1 MNILKNKINVGLI
14 ALSAIMAS
22 GCDDSAFLKESP
34 ESSYAIENVFKSSNQ
49 VKQVVTSCYE
59 KVRDIFCTSAPMQFS
74 PRHFYMGNNGTDM
87 FDVPNGRDAQNM
99 NDYSKLAADYDIY
112 KQVYNN
118 FYNLVSQ
125 ANLAISAAEEVAWSS
140 EADKTQTLAE
150 AHFFRAYAYMNLGEL
165 YGGVPLVTERITGPR
180 YDFQRSTRVE
190 TYQLAIDDLENYA
203 LNLPET
209 HAEAGRLVKG
219 AVQHYLCQLYIDKG
233 VALQEEGLDGAESF
247 RKAKEYADAVIDG
260 GTYRL
265 MMNRFG
271 TRQHENPTY
280 YYAISMQDQTAE
292 HTYESAGVHIEGN
305 VYWDLFQEGNQDY
318 QNGNTEAIWVAQ
330 MSLDLCQQGYTA
342 NRMAHSCNYS
352 PVARDVQGELMG
364 SLEDVGGEG
373 VTAVMPTYY
382 TRDIIYEDKWAEDMR
397 NSEAVFRRTFVGN
410 QKNGNYYGKVVP
422 WDVLHK
428 ISNGV
433 KDRQAET
440 FLFPISCK
448 IATDK
453 YSGYIAGIDGN
464 FSFLYRDDYLARLP
478 ETILLRAEVKWRLGD
493 NTGAAADI
501 NKLRERAQ
509 CGYMVTASD
518 VNLDLILD
526 ERARELVYEEHRWNT
541 LLRMGGTVAIDRIK
555 KYAYWDVARTSL
567 ANKNF
572 NLWPIPQSVIDTNKD
587 IKLEQNPGW

>member
-1 MNILKNKINVGLI
+1 MKSLRKINIGLI
-14 ALSAIMAS
+14 AVAALMATA
-22 GCDDSAFLKESP
+22 CDDAAFLKEEP

-49 VKQVVTSCYE
+49 VQQVVTSCYE

-87 FDVPNGRDAQNM
+87 FDVPNGRDAQSM
-99 NDYSKLAADYDIY
+99 NDYSKLAADFDIY

-118 FYNLVSQ
+118 FYNLVSK
-125 ANLAISAAEEVAWSS
+125 ANLAITAAEEVVWNS
-140 EADKTQTLAE
+140 ETAKVQTLAE

-165 YGGVPLVTERITGPR
+165 YGGVPLVDERITTPR

-190 TYQLAIDDLENYA
+190 TYQFAIDDLENYSLA
-203 LNLPET
+203 LPET

-219 AVQHYLCQLYIDKG
+219 VAQHFLCQLYIDKG
-233 VALQEEGLDGAESF
+233 VALEEEGQDGSECY
-247 RKAKEYADAVIDG
+247 RKALEYANDVIDG
-260 GTYRL
+260 GTYHL
-265 MMNRFG
+265 MKNRFG
-271 TRQHENPTY
+271 SRQFENPVY
-280 YYAISMQDQTAE
+280 YYATNDAMQTPE

-305 VYWDLFQEGNQDY
+305 VFWDLFQEGNQDY
-318 QNGNTEAIWVAQ
+318 QNGNSEAIWVAQ
-330 MSLDLCQQGYTA
+330 MSLSLCQQGYGA

-364 SLEDVGGEG
+364 NKEDVGGEG

-382 TRDIIYEDKWAEDMR
+382 TRDLIYDGKWADDMR

-410 QKNGNYYGKVVP
+410 MPNGQYYGKVVP

-428 ISNGV
+428 VQNGV
-433 KDRQAET
+433 KDKQAET
-440 FLFPISCK
+440 YLFPISCK
-448 IATDK
+448 IASDK
-453 YSGYIAGIDGN
+453 YSGYIAGFDGN
-464 FSFLYRDDYLARLP
+464 LSYLYRDDYLVRLP
-478 ETILLRAEVKWRLGD
+478 ETILLRAEIKWRLND
-493 NTGAAADI
+493 NEGAANDI
-501 NKLRERAQ
+501 NLLRERAQ

-518 VNLDLILD
+518 VTLDLILD

-541 LLRMGGTVAIDRIK
+541 LLRLGGTVAVDRIK
-555 KYAYWDVARTSL
+555 KYSYWDVARTSL

-587 IKLEQNPGW
+587 VVLEQNPGW